1 MKRWRFKG
9 AKLQTVQFWDYF
21 VAGAGAAA
29 AGAGG
34 GVAGGGGGAGA
45 AAAGAGAALPAV
57 AEGAGVTFAAA
68 CGWALGLI
76 QQAWTRSS
84 RLFGTLSSIWAPKRV
99 RQRKA
104 ACT

>member
-9 AKLQTVQFWDYF
+9 AKFQTVQFWDYF
-21 VAGAGAAA
+21 VAGAGAA
-29 AGAGG
+29 
-34 GVAGGGGGAGA
+34 
-45 AAAGAGAALPAV
+45 GAGAALPAV
-57 AEGAGVTFAAA
+57 VEGAGLTLAAA

-84 RLFGTLSSIWAPKRV
+84 RLFGTLSSIWAPNRV

-104 ACT
+104 ACTCPPGQPNRSYRSR

>member
-21 VAGAGAAA
+21 VA
-29 AGAGG
+29 
-34 GVAGGGGGAGA
+34 GAGA

-84 RLFGTLSSIWAPKRV
+84 RLFGTLSSI
-99 RQRKA
+99 
-104 ACT
+104 

>member
-1 MKRWRFKG
+1 MGAIPRIILPRDLTTGMKQWRFKG
-9 AKLQTVQFWDYF
+9 AKLQTVPFQDYL
-21 VAGAGAAA
+21 VAGAGP
-29 AGAGG
+29 
-34 GVAGGGGGAGA
+34 

-84 RLFGTLSSIWAPKRV
+84 RLFGTLSSI
-99 RQRKA
+99 
-104 ACT
+104 